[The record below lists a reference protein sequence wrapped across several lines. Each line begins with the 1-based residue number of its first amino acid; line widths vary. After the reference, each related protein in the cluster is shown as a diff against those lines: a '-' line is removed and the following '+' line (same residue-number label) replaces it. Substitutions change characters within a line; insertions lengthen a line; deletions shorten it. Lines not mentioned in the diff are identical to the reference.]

1 MVKKNAGAERARLC
15 SLQAQMLAVTV
26 VFPSKNGAGD
36 TRNGLRMAIQ
46 GDISIDLLLFR
57 NNKTPEMASPIW
69 VA

>member
-1 MVKKNAGAERARLC
+1 
-15 SLQAQMLAVTV
+15 MLAVTV

-36 TRNGLRMAIQ
+36 PRNGLRMAIQ